1 MQLSS
6 LRGTLVVFLIA
17 YLNTDVAAI
26 SRDDLET
33 HRLLRAATKR
43 SDLYRRGV
51 RITKRFETEL
61 SYVENENVWNDE
73 STFASQVK
81 VSSQKPLLNLEE
93 HEHHLQ
99 DHEMPDRLVMV
110 LMEASIITSHKSCN
124 KEGERSVY
132 QVHDVS
138 FAKDGEA
145 LELSVS
151 KTTWQA
157 AFDYVDISFGH
168 TTENHVYRRHSD
180 FTRLRRKRQNRID
193 IPADTPDDVNT
204 VAFDL
209 GSELLNKTFGLESFL
224 SAISPGNPVPESS
237 VPIEI
242 GCKRCT
248 TSGQLALTQGAFKID
263 ASQIDL
269 IPDTFEGGD
278 DGKEITSVITGGFVE
293 LVATGVGAR
302 LELFARPVS
311 SGEFE
316 ITLFQVPIAGF
327 VIPGVGKAG
336 AIFEPRIAFD
346 FELSGTLEVNY
357 GLEVTV
363 PDGSSLR
370 VELTDLASSSLT
382 GFQESRL
389 TPLPV
394 EVNVTDAEIL
404 LGLAFVPSI
413 PIGFEFLDQLKAEIT
428 PSLQL
433 PRLDAKL
440 SSKIAENCGNGSN
453 NTHSDAPFANH
464 TAGLSP
470 ELIKLGPLAL
480 VEANV
485 SLSIDIALDVS
496 LPPLPPPFNA
506 VGIEENIFTAVFPLL
521 SSCASPDDAFNN
533 ATGVVIPP
541 SMASHNATAPMLNA
555 TMGMAR
561 ADNTAAL
568 VSEEAAAP
576 TLDPSIS
583 FIFASD
589 VVSSTS
595 ELVATST
602 PISTILSATSLTN
615 YFDTGKL
622 YCLHNFFTEHYFYN
636 SERDSFHALHF
647 FSVIPYFDDCDR
659 ENLYYLYYFSK
670 THFDTD
676 RIHCLCDIITMY
688 YYIDSG
694 LWLHHIVN
702 VPSGDYD
709 NAMRHYSDESYH
721 KNNLHHCA

>member
-1 MQLSS
+1 M
-6 LRGTLVVFLIA
+6 
-17 YLNTDVAAI
+17 
-26 SRDDLET
+26 
-33 HRLLRAATKR
+33 
-43 SDLYRRGV
+43 
-51 RITKRFETEL
+51 
-61 SYVENENVWNDE
+61 
-73 STFASQVK
+73 
-81 VSSQKPLLNLEE
+81 
-93 HEHHLQ
+93 
-99 DHEMPDRLVMV
+99 
-110 LMEASIITSHKSCN
+110 
-124 KEGERSVY
+124 
-132 QVHDVS
+132 
-138 FAKDGEA
+138 
-145 LELSVS
+145 
-151 KTTWQA
+151 
-157 AFDYVDISFGH
+157 
-168 TTENHVYRRHSD
+168 
-180 FTRLRRKRQNRID
+180 
-193 IPADTPDDVNT
+193 
-204 VAFDL
+204 
-209 GSELLNKTFGLESFL
+209 
-224 SAISPGNPVPESS
+224 
-237 VPIEI
+237 
-242 GCKRCT
+242 
-248 TSGQLALTQGAFKID
+248 
-263 ASQIDL
+263 
-269 IPDTFEGGD
+269 
-278 DGKEITSVITGGFVE
+278 
-293 LVATGVGAR
+293 
-302 LELFARPVS
+302 
-311 SGEFE
+311 
-316 ITLFQVPIAGF
+316 
-327 VIPGVGKAG
+327 
-336 AIFEPRIAFD
+336 
-346 FELSGTLEVNY
+346 
-357 GLEVTV
+357 
-363 PDGSSLR
+363 
-370 VELTDLASSSLT
+370 ELTDLASSSLT

-595 ELVATST
+595 ELIATST
-602 PISTILSATSLTN
+602 PISTIVSATSLTSTRPTLMSSTRSTT
-615 YFDTGKL
+615 YLAKTTSTQASYTAYTIPSLSTTSTIVSETVSTPCTSSLLYPTSTIAIEKTSTTCTTSLKPTSTLIDYTVSATSSPCTTTSTAAYGYTTSSTSPLETTTTPYDTTWTSLTTRTTYITVPESIATSTPCSLTSTLTTNSSTFSEPQYATVLPVYSTKTPVESASP
-622 YCLHNFFTEHYFYN
+622 NSSPRPSSSFIPAYN
-636 SERDSFHALHF
+636 TSSSATPVSSSAV
-647 FSVIPYFDDCDR
+647 SVTPIASTPIMP
-659 ENLYYLYYFSK
+659 ENLPPPAPVVTMSVGFLVPSNGSAAPTNRTGLPEFTGAATRVVSVSK
-670 THFDTD
+670 TEVM
-676 RIHCLCDIITMY
+676 L
-688 YYIDSG
+688 G
-694 LWLHHIVN
+694 WLVGVVGFLAI
-702 VPSGDYD
+702 G
-709 NAMRHYSDESYH
+709 A
-721 KNNLHHCA
+721 LF